1 MRHLAAFWLV
11 AVAGLCSYLRCATWL
26 GARYYEGWLFG
37 GMTSGCDGCIGPRL
51 FLAYPLAAMVIRHL
65 RALNVLCREHV
76 ASNHGM
82 CRYGASPGRLN
93 GASEVHARSPLV
105 LASIR
110 LQVGLNA

>member
-51 FLAYPLAAMVIRHL
+51 PPGADGISAVLPCVAMQVMPISSAFLEC
-65 RALNVLCREHV
+65 RAPVCRVMLHQIFP
-76 ASNHGM
+76 SNFNE
-82 CRYGASPGRLN
+82 CNSVTA
-93 GASEVHARSPLV
+93 
-105 LASIR
+105 
-110 LQVGLNA
+110 